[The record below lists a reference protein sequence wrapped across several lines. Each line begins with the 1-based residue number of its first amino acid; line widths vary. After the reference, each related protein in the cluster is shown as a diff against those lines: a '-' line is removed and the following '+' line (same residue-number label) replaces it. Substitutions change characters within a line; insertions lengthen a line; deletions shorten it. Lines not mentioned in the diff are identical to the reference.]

1 MFLKYPNNLGYEP
14 MGHFARQAIL
24 TVSVPLIALVG
35 VVVSSEIAVA
45 ESVVLATSSGQ
56 LIRDCSETDVVVS
69 GSNDRIV
76 LTGGCRSL
84 TILGD
89 GNEILA
95 DMAAGAKISLIG
107 NNNSLAWSKS
117 ANAVEPSVVDG
128 GRSNRVVLLRHVAVK
143 GDATQ
148 AVPSKDSALTPNSIE
163 SAKTAAVAKSTEEL
177 KKDLGVKEGA
187 MGEMAQIPNE
197 VMFAFDS
204 DQLRPNAVNIL
215 AECAELIKR
224 DNVKRVRVV
233 GHTDSV
239 GRIDYNIELSK
250 RRALTVKTWLAK
262 QGGIADEDL
271 LAIGLGPKKPMASN
285 ATAQG
290 RAKNRRVEVMMPTG
304 EALHQPLPNK
314 K

>member
-1 MFLKYPNNLGYEP
+1 
-14 MGHFARQAIL
+14 MGSSARQTTL
-24 TVSVPLIALVG
+24 MVSVSLFALVG
-35 VVVSSEIAVA
+35 LAVSSEIAVA
-45 ESVVLATSSGQ
+45 ESVVLGDSSGR
-56 LIRDCSETDVVVS
+56 LIRDCSGKDVVVS

-89 GNEILA
+89 ANEILA
-95 DMAAGAKISLIG
+95 DMAPGTKISLSG
-107 NNNSLAWSKS
+107 DNNNLAWAKPTGG
-117 ANAVEPSVVDG
+117 ANASVVDG
-128 GRSNRVVLLRHVAVK
+128 GRANTILQFRHVAAK
-143 GDATQ
+143 GDAAQ
-148 AVPSKDSALTPNSIE
+148 SASSQDLVRTSDAIE
-163 SAKTAAVAKSTEEL
+163 SAKTAAASKSIEEL
-177 KKDLGVKEGA
+177 RKDLGVKEAA

-197 VMFAFDS
+197 IMFAFDS
-204 DQLRPNAVNIL
+204 DQLRPNAANIL

-224 DNVKRVRVV
+224 DHAKHVRVI

-239 GRIDYNIELSK
+239 GGLDYNLELSK
-250 RRALTVKTWLAK
+250 RRALSVKTWLVK

-285 ATAQG
+285 TTEEG

-304 EALHQPLPNK
+304 EARQQPSPNK